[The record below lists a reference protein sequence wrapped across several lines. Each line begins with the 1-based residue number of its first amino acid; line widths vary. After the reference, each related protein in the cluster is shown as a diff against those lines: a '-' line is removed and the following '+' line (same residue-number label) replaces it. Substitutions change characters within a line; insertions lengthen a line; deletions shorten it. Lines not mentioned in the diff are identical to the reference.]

1 MFSDRRIRTSLIAIV
16 ADLILTAIKL
26 VTSWITG
33 STALLADAYHSLSD
47 ILVSLT
53 LLCGICIR
61 VSVEKGRLS
70 ISEEK
75 AHQLESILAIIMSCL
90 ILYVPV
96 EIIQEIK
103 SQEAEDL
110 QHLWVG
116 IVGILLCIAIAW

>member
-1 MFSDRRIRTSLIAIV
+1 
-16 ADLILTAIKL
+16 ILTAIKL

-110 QHLWVG
+110 QH
-116 IVGILLCIAIAW
+116 